1 MNKKVTVFIVQATS
15 DIACSD
21 LFASAI
27 TLKLLANPTVNA
39 TAINS
44 LEPSKVSMAE
54 HMHLLT
60 SGSHMIVI
68 TFDSLNAT
76 RRYLLELNIDGELID
91 VGKLRDIRQLSKTPV
106 RKILLACIDQ
116 ASDIQKVESDIFQA
130 LMIAKDALNAESA
143 NKATGLPVVQH
154 DGRKEQIEH
163 PFSPPRVFRD
173 ELQSATMGQTPYK
186 ANLIR
191 QNIGNCYIEN
201 LLNDLDNAD
210 V

>member
-1 MNKKVTVFIVQATS
+1 
-15 DIACSD
+15 
-21 LFASAI
+21 
-27 TLKLLANPTVNA
+27 
-39 TAINS
+39 
-44 LEPSKVSMAE
+44 
-54 HMHLLT
+54 
-60 SGSHMIVI
+60 
-68 TFDSLNAT
+68 
-76 RRYLLELNIDGELID
+76 
-91 VGKLRDIRQLSKTPV
+91 
-106 RKILLACIDQ
+106 
-116 ASDIQKVESDIFQA
+116 
-130 LMIAKDALNAESA
+130 MIAKDALNAESA